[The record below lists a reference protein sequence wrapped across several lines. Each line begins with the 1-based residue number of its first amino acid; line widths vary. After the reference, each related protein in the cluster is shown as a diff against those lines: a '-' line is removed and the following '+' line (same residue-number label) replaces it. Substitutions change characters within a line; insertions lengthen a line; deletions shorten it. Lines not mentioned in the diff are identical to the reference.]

1 MSVKVVEGD
10 LFKSSAQVLVNTV
23 NCVGVMGKGIALEFK
38 KRYPAM
44 YERYKVLCKE
54 GYINIGSLWL
64 YKADDGKWILNF
76 PTKQH
81 WLNPSEIDYIIQGLD
96 KFIATYKERGI
107 TSIAFPMLG
116 CNNGGLDKSLV
127 LMIMREYLNTCED
140 LDVEIYCNWENNE
153 CNSGKNS

>member
-1 MSVKVVEGD
+1 MSVKVVQGD
-10 LFKSSAQVLVNTV
+10 LFTSSAQTLVNTV
-23 NCVGVMGKGIALEFK
+23 NCVGAMGKGIALEFK

-54 GYINIGSLWL
+54 GYIKIGSLWL
-64 YKADDGKWILNF
+64 YKDDDGKWILNF

-140 LDVEIYCNWENNE
+140 LDVEIYCNWESNE
-153 CNSGKNS
+153 CNSDKNS